1 LFQKSFSTKD
11 GVQLDS
17 STCLLVLDLT
27 PLCGDFTRA
36 FIDFEKESNVPM
48 RYYGVSEAK
57 ELDWHQGIISQIVTD
72 GYLDGSLKPPPGVQ
86 IPDKDPPKEHMEV
99 EPEVPSFKR
108 LSFNKVTLYFLYYLI
123 FLWGMGFVNQ
133 TEDFYFLVLLNVISW
148 LNVDHPK
155 GEPIGGQHHQHPRDP
170 HRNLDQRPKTWPRI
184 PGTM

>member
-1 LFQKSFSTKD
+1 M
-11 GVQLDS
+11 
-17 STCLLVLDLT
+17 
-27 PLCGDFTRA
+27 CGDFTRA

-155 GEPIGGQHHQHPRDP
+155 GEPNGGQHHQHPRDP
-170 HRNLDQRPKTWPRI
+170 HQNLDQRPKTWPRI